1 MNTPYDLHIPFVI
14 AFFLFTAL
22 LLVASGKRRQR

>member
-14 AFFLFTAL
+14 AFLLFAAL
-22 LLVASGKRRQR
+22 LLAVGGKRRPR